1 MQSWLMSM
9 ALQVIV
15 CQRRVKEH
23 KEIEDSSQ
31 YDTCMLTYSRIFYI
45 ISQ

>member
-1 MQSWLMSM
+1 MSVS
-9 ALQVIV
+9 LQLIV

-31 YDTCMLTYSRIFYI
+31 CDTCMLTYSKVFDVIP
-45 ISQ
+45 Q